1 MFKLS
6 YTYSE
11 IVKIRDDLR
20 RLVDVLSKTPNV
32 DSEVRILSENVKK
45 ELYSYDALLNS
56 ISPDGCV
63 TDAKTCEGLY
73 VTQEYIKKI
82 FYNL

>member
-45 ELYSYDALLNS
+45 E
-56 ISPDGCV
+56 V
-63 TDAKTCEGLY
+63 TI
-73 VTQEYIKKI
+73 QHPI
-82 FYNL
+82 